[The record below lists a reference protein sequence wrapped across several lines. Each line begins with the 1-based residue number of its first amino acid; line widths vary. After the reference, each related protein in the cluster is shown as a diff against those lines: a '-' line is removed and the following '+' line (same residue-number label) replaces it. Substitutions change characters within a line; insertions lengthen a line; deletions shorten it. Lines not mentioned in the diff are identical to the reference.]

1 MLIQDILINSFVTM
15 FSLSLLII
23 SLISYHKHKKPKLAL
38 LIFVFIIFSI
48 KSILFSLSLFYTDF
62 SVLTSDSYF
71 RLFDLVILLLLFMAA
86 LKR

>member
-23 SLISYHKHKKPKLAL
+23 SLISYHKHKKPKLIL
-38 LIFVFIIFSI
+38 LAFVFIIFSI